1 MKTTIRIFMLLM
13 LTAGLSSCEMI
24 KGWTEVDIDTTLEAE
39 LDIITDDTELKSTEA
54 FGFNES
60 EILQVL
66 NPDLEDYGDLIQAI
80 EVESVTIEIINVDQ
94 SGVILFAE
102 TEFII
107 SNTLGSS
114 YTWTLLNDWNLDENF
129 SMPLPSDS
137 YDDLNAILDAYD
149 TSDVT
154 VSAIGT
160 CNKGSVH
167 IVLNYSLEVIVT
179 SSPL

>member
-1 MKTTIRIFMLLM
+1 MKTGIKIFMLLM
-13 LTAGLSSCEMI
+13 LTASLSSCEMI
-24 KGWTEVDIDTTLEAE
+24 RGWSEVEIDTTLEAE
-39 LDIITDDTELKSTEA
+39 LNILTDDTELKSTDA

-66 NPDLEDYGDLIQAI
+66 NPDLKDYGNLIQAI
-80 EVESVTIEIINVDQ
+80 EVENVTIEIIDVDQ
-94 SGVILFAE
+94 SGVILFHN

-137 YDDLNAILDAYD
+137 YDDLNAILENYD
-149 TSDVT
+149 DSDVT
-154 VSAIGT
+154 VSAVGT

-167 IVLNYSLEVIVT
+167 IVLNYNLEVIVT

>member
-1 MKTTIRIFMLLM
+1 MKTAIRIFMLLM

-24 KGWTEVDIDTTLEAE
+24 KGWTEVEIDTTLEAE
-39 LDIITDDTELKSTEA
+39 LDILTDDTELKSTED

-60 EILQVL
+60 AILQVI
-66 NPDLEDYGDLIQAI
+66 NPDLEDYADLIEAI
-80 EVESVTIEIINVDQ
+80 EVESVTIEIEEVDQ
-94 SGVILFAE
+94 SGVILLTG

-114 YTWTLLNDWNLDENF
+114 YTWTLLNDWNLDNNF
-129 SMPLPSDS
+129 SMPLPSES
-137 YDDLNAILDAYD
+137 YDDLNDILEAYD

-167 IVLNYSLEVIVT
+167 IYLNYGLEIKVT